1 MASPRNYY
9 GNVRAPD
16 FPPDAQWL
24 NTGRPLS
31 LADLR
36 GKLVLLDFWTYGC
49 INCMHII
56 PDLKRLEAQY
66 PDELVVIGVHSAKF
80 ANEGDLE
87 NIRQIALRYEL
98 EHPIV
103 NDRDFRIWRA
113 YAARAWP
120 TTVLIDPRGRVLAA
134 HSGERVWE
142 AYQALI
148 ADAVRQYDAEGI
160 LDRTPLDLA
169 PERLS
174 TPETGLRFPGKVLV
188 DEPGERLFIADTNHH
203 RIVVCDLDGTV
214 RDVIGSSTSGLQ
226 DGPFD
231 AARLNRPQG
240 MALDGERLYI
250 ADTENHAIRVADLQ
264 ARTLETVAGDG
275 TLTYGALRSRAKD
288 AKLNSPWDV
297 VLVGRSLYIAMAG
310 THQLWR
316 LDLDE
321 GMIGPYAGSGREAL
335 LDGPLERAGMAQ
347 PSGLSTDGTV
357 LFVADSEASAVRTA
371 DLSPKGYLRTII
383 GEGLFEFGDVDGTWP
398 QARLQHALGITYYQ
412 GTLYVADTYNHKI
425 KVVGPATATSTT
437 LLGTGRPGWRDG
449 AGDEAEFYEPGGLSE
464 ARGLLYIAD
473 TNNHAVRVAD
483 LATRR
488 VATLSLRDPEGRL
501 VEVAPSEALPVLR
514 LPEQRVRPGRGRIQL
529 QVQLPEGYKVNDD
542 APSTIQWRTVGDGFL
557 TLPADKTATELVGR
571 SFPVEVEVDLRPGA
585 GVLQGELAL
594 YYCRETDVGLC
605 LIEQTQ
611 VEVPVVVTEDA
622 EPEGITVDIAITPP
636 A

>member
-1 MASPRNYY
+1 MASPRNYH

-56 PDLKRLEAQY
+56 PDLKRLEALY
-66 PDELVVIGVHSAKF
+66 PNELVVIGVHSAKF
-80 ANEGDLE
+80 ANEGDLD
-87 NIRQIALRYEL
+87 NIRQVALRYEL

-142 AYQALI
+142 AYHELI
-148 ADAVRQYDAEGI
+148 ADAVRRYDEEGI
-160 LDRTPLDLA
+160 LDRTPVDLT
-169 PERLS
+169 PERL
-174 TPETGLRFPGKVLV
+174 TAPETGLRFPGKVLA
-188 DEPGERLFIADTNHH
+188 DEAGDRLFIADSNHH

-214 RDVIGSSTSGLQ
+214 RDVIGSGAAGLL
-226 DGPFD
+226 DGAFGE
-231 AARLNRPQG
+231 ARLNKPQG
-240 MALDGERLYI
+240 MALDDGRLYI
-250 ADTENHAIRVADLQ
+250 ADTENHAVRVADLE

-275 TLTYGALRSRAKD
+275 TMTYGALRSRAKD
-288 AKLNSPWDV
+288 AKLNSPWDL

-321 GMIGPYAGSGREAL
+321 GIVEPYAGSGREAL
-335 LDGPLERAGMAQ
+335 LDGPLARAGMAQ
-347 PSGLSTDGTV
+347 PSGLATDGKV
-357 LFVADSEASAVRTA
+357 LYVADSEASAVRTA
-371 DLSPKGYLRTII
+371 DLAPKGYLRTII
-383 GEGLFEFGDVDGTWP
+383 GEGLFEFGDVDGAWP
-398 QARLQHALGITYYQ
+398 AARLQHALGITYYR

-425 KVVGPATATSTT
+425 KVVDPAGATSTT
-437 LLGTGRPGWRDG
+437 LLGTGRAGWRDG
-449 AGDEAEFYEPGGLSE
+449 AGDQAEFYEPGGISG
-464 ARGLLYIAD
+464 ARGALYVAD
-473 TNNHAVRVAD
+473 TNNHAIRVAD
-483 LATRR
+483 LEARR
-488 VATLSLRDPEGRL
+488 VDTLVLHDPDGRL
-501 VEVAPSEALPVLR
+501 VETGQHEGLPVLR
-514 LPEQRVRPGRGRIQL
+514 LPEQRVRPGHGRIHL
-529 QVQLPEGYKVNDD
+529 VVQLPEGYKVNDE
-542 APSTIQWRTVGDGFL
+542 APSTIQWRKVGDGFL
-557 TLPADKTATELVGR
+557 ELPEGEATTNLVGR
-571 SFPVEVEVDLRPGA
+571 AFPVDLDVDLRPGT
-585 GVLQGELAL
+585 GLLQGELSL

-605 LIEQTQ
+605 LIEQAR
-611 VEVPVVVTEDA
+611 VEVPVVVTEEA
-622 EPEGITVDIAITPP
+622 EPRDIAVDIPVAPP